1 MEPMAA
7 YEHLLKSYVF
17 TAALLAALAGCQTPS
32 SRAKAPVP
40 PPPAEPQVPVDA
52 SFDWHRLLIAPF
64 GSVLKDVPAALH
76 EVLLFRDEDPGAGAP
91 DDAECYASDAPAPQF
106 VAHTPYEYTLCFK
119 QDRLRRIQASVRLAE
134 TDAAAV
140 FAAACAGWLKNA
152 AATRTTTG
160 GAAPGADAP
169 ATEGADACEGRD
181 IAVHFSAHLEREPE
195 PVLSITLDGG
205 AEP

>member
-1 MEPMAA
+1 M
-7 YEHLLKSYVF
+7 
-17 TAALLAALAGCQTPS
+17 
-32 SRAKAPVP
+32 P

-52 SFDWHRLLIAPF
+52 SFDWHGLLIAPF

-76 EVLLFRDEDPGAGAP
+76 EVLLFRDQDPGAATP
-91 DDAECYASDAPAPQF
+91 DDAECYASDAPAPHF
-106 VAHTPYEYTLCFK
+106 VAHTPDEYMLCFK

-140 FAAACAGWLKNA
+140 FAAACTGWLKNA
-152 AATRTTTG
+152 AARG
-160 GAAPGADAP
+160 GAAAGGTASGGAAGAESP
-169 ATEGADACEGRD
+169 TVEGADACEGRD
-181 IAVHFSAHLEREPE
+181 GAVHFSAHLEREPA